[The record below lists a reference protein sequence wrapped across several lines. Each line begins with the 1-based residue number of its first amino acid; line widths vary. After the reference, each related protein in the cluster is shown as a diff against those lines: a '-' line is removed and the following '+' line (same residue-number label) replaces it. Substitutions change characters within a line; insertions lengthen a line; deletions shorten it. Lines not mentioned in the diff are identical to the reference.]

1 MPNKTYE
8 YIMQG
13 KYTNIKF
20 SDLCYVLQN
29 ANFRCRIKGDHHIF
43 KREDIP
49 EIINIQPNGNKA
61 KPYQVKQVHLLFQKY
76 NI

>member
-1 MPNKTYE
+1 MADKVE
-8 YIMQG
+8 EKKKEHKEKDIEF
-13 KYTNIKF
+13 KNI
-20 SDLCYVLQN
+20 LY
-29 ANFRCRIKGDHHIF
+29 
-43 KREDIP
+43 KRDDIP